1 MSSNQLDISYKLG
14 PGHLIRYITKVVTTR
29 WEHFVH
35 AADIGV
41 RGMGREMA
49 DAFTGAALALTAVI
63 TDPQNVAPKDMIL
76 VHCEAPDH
84 ELLLVDWLNALVYE
98 MATRDMLFSNFDVDI
113 RDTTLNAHCWGERID
128 EQRHHPTVEVKGAT
142 YTELSVQKVN
152 NEWIAQTVV
161 DV

>member
-1 MSSNQLDISYKLG
+1 M
-14 PGHLIRYITKVVTTR
+14 TTR

-41 RGMGREMA
+41 RGIGQDMT

-63 TDPQNVAPKDMIL
+63 TDLQDVAATDMIL

-98 MATRDMLFSNFDVDI
+98 MATRNMLFSRFDVDI
-113 RDTTLNAHCWGERID
+113 QNSTLNAHCWGEVID
-128 EQRHHPTVEVKGAT
+128 EQRHHPTVEIKGAT
-142 YTELSVQKVN
+142 YTELSVKKVN
-152 NEWIAQTVV
+152 DEWVAQTVV